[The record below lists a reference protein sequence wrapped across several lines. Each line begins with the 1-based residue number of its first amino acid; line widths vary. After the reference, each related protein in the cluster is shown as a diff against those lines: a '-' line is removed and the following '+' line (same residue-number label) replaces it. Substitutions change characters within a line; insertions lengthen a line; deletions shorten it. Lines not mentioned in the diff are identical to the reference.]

1 MNKVVVIGGGPAGVL
16 CACTAAQNGSS
27 VTLLERNSRIGR
39 KLMITGKGRC
49 NVTNYCTDL
58 KEVIDEVPVNGNFL
72 YSALSSFMT
81 YDTMELFESLGVP
94 LKVERGN
101 RVFPVS
107 DKSVS
112 IVDALSKYM
121 RQCGVK
127 LIQGKAA
134 HLIID
139 GDGIEKSVKGVELDN
154 GEKIFC
160 DKVVIATGGMSYS
173 STGSDGSGYELAK
186 EAGHE
191 IITPVPSLVPIES
204 SDGACKQMQGLS
216 LKNVEIRVVDNKNGK
231 AVFKDF
237 GEMLFTHFGVSG
249 PVILSASSHIRN
261 IRENQYRLFID
272 LKPALSEE
280 QLDFRIRRDFDSQ
293 LNKDFGNSL
302 GGLLPSKMI
311 PVIVERTQ
319 IPPDKKVNQLT
330 KQERHALV
338 YILKNFSIPLSG
350 FRPINEA
357 IVTSGGVCV
366 KEINP
371 KTMESKLTRNL
382 YFAGE
387 VIDVDAY
394 TGGFNIQ
401 IAFST
406 GYLAGKNLQEVK

>member
-16 CACTAAQNGSS
+16 CACTAAQNGSD
-27 VTLLERNSRIGR
+27 VTILERNSRIGR

-49 NVTNYCTDL
+49 NVTNYCTDP

-127 LIQGKAA
+127 LVQGKAA

-139 GDGIEKSVKGVELDN
+139 GDGTEKSVKGVELDN

-173 STGSDGSGYELAK
+173 ITGSDGSGYELAK

-191 IITPVPSLVPIES
+191 IIAPVPSLVPIES

-216 LKNVEIRVVDNKNGK
+216 LKNVEIRVVDNKSGK

>member
-173 STGSDGSGYELAK
+173 STGSDGSGYKLAK

>member
-16 CACTAAQNGSS
+16 CACTAAQNGSN

>member
-1 MNKVVVIGGGPAGVL
+1 MSKVVVIGGGPAGVL
-16 CACTAAQNGSS
+16 CACTAAANGNS
-27 VTLLERNSRIGR
+27 VTLIERNLKIGR

-49 NVTNYCTDL
+49 NVTNFCTDP
-58 KEVIDEVPVNGNFL
+58 KEVIDQVPVNGSFL

-101 RVFPVS
+101 RVFPES
-107 DKSVS
+107 DKSSS
-112 IVDALSKYM
+112 IVDALAKYLK
-121 RQCGVK
+121 QCGVNQIHGRVSG
-127 LIQGKAA
+127 LIFDS
-134 HLIID
+134 D
-139 GDGIEKSVKGVELDN
+139 GEKKTVKGVQLEN
-154 GEKIFC
+154 GESIFC
-160 DKVVIATGGMSYS
+160 DKVVIATGGLSYKA
-173 STGSDGSGYELAK
+173 TGSDGDGYRLA
-186 EAGHE
+186 ESAGHE
-191 IITPVPSLVPIES
+191 IIDPVPSLVPIES
-204 SDGACKQMQGLS
+204 DDNFCKRLQGLS
-216 LKNVEIRVVDNKNGK
+216 LKNISIRIVDNKSGK
-231 AVFKDF
+231 AVYKDF

-261 IRENQYRLFID
+261 IRENQYTLFID

-280 QLDFRIRRDFDSQ
+280 QLDFRIRRDFDEQ

-302 GGLLPSKMI
+302 GGLLPSKII
-311 PVIVERTQ
+311 PVVVEKTQ
-319 IPPDKKVNQLT
+319 IPSDKKVNQLT

-338 YILKNFSIPLSG
+338 YTLKNFTVSLSA

-357 IVTSGGVCV
+357 IITSGGVCV

-371 KTMESKLTRNL
+371 KTMESKLTKNL
-382 YFAGE
+382 FFAGE

-406 GYLAGKNLQEVK
+406 GHLAGESV